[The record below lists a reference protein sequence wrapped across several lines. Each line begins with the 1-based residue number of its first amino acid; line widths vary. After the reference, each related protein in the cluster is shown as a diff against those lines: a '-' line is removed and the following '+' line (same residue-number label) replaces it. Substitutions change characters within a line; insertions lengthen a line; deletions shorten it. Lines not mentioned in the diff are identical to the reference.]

1 VVNHPDAF
9 AQLAEQLNID
19 TRSVHWARTREF
31 AEQVVKQ
38 CVGIADNY
46 VRDAWLAEENRLLNR
61 TARSKIGLE
70 IQRHFG
76 LEQ

>member
-1 VVNHPDAF
+1 MNHPDAF

-19 TRSVHWARTREF
+19 TRSVQWARTREF
-31 AEQVVKQ
+31 AEQVAKQ
-38 CVGIADNY
+38 CVDIADNY
-46 VRDAWLAEENRLLNR
+46 VRGAWLAEENQLLGR

-76 LEQ
+76 LDQ